1 MPDIPEGEKRSQGKQ
16 AAVKSLK
23 QLFTKTQVY
32 AKLKGDVYGLTP
44 AQCRKVKRR
53 SESSDLKPGERRP

>member
-1 MPDIPEGEKRSQGKQ
+1 MPDILEGRDIRRGNRP
-16 AAVKSLK
+16 
-23 QLFTKTQVY
+23 QLRVPSNCLPKTQVY

-53 SESSDLKPGERRP
+53 VERFELKPR

>member
-1 MPDIPEGEKRSQGKQ
+1 MPDIPEGRSASRGNRPQRR
-16 AAVKSLK
+16 VSSNCLP
-23 QLFTKTQVY
+23 KTQVY

-53 SESSDLKPGERRP
+53 VERLELKPR